1 MKTYG
6 RIWLTSR
13 TWNIETE
20 PHIRIRLRRVFGKL
34 SHHSHGVIQL
44 SHSPET
50 CRDLEWFCQRYPHAF
65 DEESEAA
72 LRSGSRQHRDN
83 ILRLERII
91 DPNYQPRPFTMS
103 LPPRSYQAKEAEVYL
118 TNGFLLIADDVGLGK
133 TVSAICSFTDRRTL
147 PALVVTLT
155 HLPFQ
160 WEDEIHK
167 FAPIL
172 RTHIIKK
179 GQPYELPRFM
189 DRGPDVLIVNY
200 HKLSGWVEVLSKY
213 CKSVVFDEIQEL
225 RHAKSGESQEKTAKY
240 NAAEAIGASCS
251 YRLGLSATPIYNYGT
266 EMFNVLNVL
275 RPGIL
280 GTWHEFLA
288 EWCGGSDNRGLRIK
302 DPKAFGAYC
311 REQFLM
317 IRHTREEV
325 GRELPPVIR
334 VPHRIGSDRA
344 ALDSVENSAAELAR
358 IILQQNETE
367 RGRKWQASEQL
378 NNMLRQATGIA
389 KAPYV
394 ADFVRLLVESGEK
407 VVLCGWHREVYGI
420 WNAKL
425 QDLKPI
431 MYTGSETPAEKLKA
445 KEMFVGGEAN
455 ILILSLRS
463 GAGLDGLQE
472 AASSIV
478 FGELDWSP
486 GVHEQC
492 IGRVAR
498 DGQKKSVVAY
508 FLVAEDGADPVIA
521 ETLGLKR
528 EQIEGI
534 RDPNR
539 DLIEKLDTSGDRAKR
554 LAEFYLKRVGAT
566 PEVVYQE

>member
-6 RIWLTSR
+6 RIWLTR
-13 TWNIETE
+13 DKWNIETE
-20 PHIRIRLRRVFGKL
+20 PHIHMRLKRIFGKI
-34 SHHSHGVIQL
+34 HRHSHGAIQL
-44 SHSPET
+44 SHNPET
-50 CRDLEWFCQRYPHAF
+50 CRDLEWFCQRYPHVL
-65 DEESEAA
+65 DEESDKA
-72 LRSGSRQHRDN
+72 LRAGSRQHRDT

-91 DPNYQPRPFTMS
+91 DPHYQPRPFS
-103 LPPRSYQAKEAEVYL
+103 LALPPRSYQAREAEIYL

-133 TVSAICSFTDRRTL
+133 TASAICTFTDPRTL

-155 HLPFQ
+155 HLPWQ
-160 WEDEIHK
+160 WEDEIRK
-167 FAPIL
+167 FAPAL
-172 RTHIIKK
+172 RTHIIRK
-179 GQPYELPRFM
+179 GIPYELPKFFE
-189 DRGPDVLIVNY
+189 RGPDVVIINY
-200 HKLSGWVEVLSKY
+200 HKLNAWADVLSKY
-213 CKSVVFDEIQEL
+213 CHSVVFDEIQEL
-225 RHAKSGESQEKTAKY
+225 RHATNGEANVQTAKY
-240 NAAEAIGASCS
+240 GAAETIALKCR
-251 YRLGLSATPIYNYGT
+251 YRLGLSATPIYNYGA
-266 EMFNVLNVL
+266 EMFNVLNIL
-275 RPGIL
+275 KPGVL
-280 GTWHEFLA
+280 GTWSEFSA
-288 EWCGGSDNRGLRIK
+288 EWCGGLDGRGLKIK
-302 DPKAFGAYC
+302 DPKAFGTYC

-344 ALDSVENSAAELAR
+344 ALDLVENSAAELAR

-367 RGRKWQASEQL
+367 RGQKWQASEQL

-425 QDLKPI
+425 NDLKPV
-431 MYTGSETPAEKLKA
+431 MYTGSETPAEKLRS
-445 KEMFVGGEAN
+445 KEMFVSGEADV
-455 ILILSLRS
+455 LILSLRS

-472 AASSIV
+472 VASSIV

-492 IGRVAR
+492 IGRIAR
-498 DGQKKSVVAY
+498 DGQAKSVVAY

-534 RDPNR
+534 RNPNQ
-539 DLIEKLDTSGDRAKR
+539 DLIEKLDLSGDRAKK
-554 LAEFYLKRVGAT
+554 LALFYLNGRKAGST
-566 PEVVYQE
+566 

>member
-1 MKTYG
+1 MKEYG
-6 RIWLTSR
+6 RIWLSSQI
-13 TWNIETE
+13 WNIQTE
-20 PHIRIRLRRVFGKL
+20 PHIGIRLRRVFGK
-34 SHHSHGVIQL
+34 SGRHSHGTIQL
-44 SHSPET
+44 SNNPET
-50 CRDLEWFCQRYPHAF
+50 CRDLEWFCERYPHHL
-65 DEESEAA
+65 DDESEKA
-72 LRSGSRQHRDN
+72 LRAGARQHRDT

-91 DPNYQPRPFTMS
+91 DPKYEPRQFTLA
-103 LPPRSYQAKEAEVYL
+103 LPPRSYQAREAEIYL
-118 TNGFLLIADDVGLGK
+118 TNGHLLIADDVGLGK
-133 TVSAICSFTDRRTL
+133 TASAICSFSDPRTL
-147 PALVVTLT
+147 PAVVVTLT
-155 HLPFQ
+155 HLPWQ
-160 WEDEIHK
+160 WQDEIRK
-167 FAPIL
+167 FAPLL
-172 RTHIIKK
+172 RTHVIKK
-179 GQPYELPRFM
+179 GIPYELPRFL
-189 DRGPDVLIVNY
+189 DCGPDVLIINY
-200 HKLSGWVEVLSKY
+200 HKLGGWADVLSAY

-225 RHAKSGESQEKTAKY
+225 RHARSGDSGEKTAKY
-240 NAAEAIGASCS
+240 SAAETIAANCR

-275 RPGIL
+275 KPGVL
-280 GTWHEFLA
+280 GTWSEFLA
-288 EWCGGSDNRGLRIK
+288 EWCGGEDARGLKIR

-317 IRHTREEV
+317 VRHTREEV

-358 IILQQNETE
+358 LILQQNETE
-367 RGRKWQASEQL
+367 RGQKWQASEQL

-407 VVLCGWHREVYGI
+407 VVLCGWHREVYTI

-425 QDLKPI
+425 RDLSPI
-431 MYTGSETPAEKLKA
+431 MYTGSETVAEKLTA
-445 KEMFVGGEAN
+445 KEAFVRGDAN

-472 AASSIV
+472 VASSIV

-492 IGRVAR
+492 IGRIAR
-498 DGQKKSVVAY
+498 DGQKKAVVAY
-508 FLVAEDGADPVIA
+508 FLVADDGADPVIA
-521 ETLGLKR
+521 EALGLKR

-534 RDPNR
+534 RNPNQ
-539 DLIEKLDTSGDRAKR
+539 DLIERLDTSGDRTRK
-554 LAEFYLKRVGAT
+554 LAEFYLSRIGVAKEMV
-566 PEVVYQE
+566 